1 MGANTVKPAMKRKDL
16 TSKIDISNAVMD
28 VLSAYDL
35 SSEDNTLNKAFIV
48 YQYYSELESGG
59 HESLFRWFGQHIQD
73 MGIDNYL
80 NILIGT
86 LEEMGAHNYAMLEKK
101 YCKELWNLYI
111 ALEKDEIHEDEF
123 YHVIEKATDEYY
135 KLNDELRERLETY
148 FVTIY
153 TELIEVVED

>member
-1 MGANTVKPAMKRKDL
+1 K
-16 TSKIDISNAVMD
+16 
-28 VLSAYDL
+28 
-35 SSEDNTLNKAFIV
+35 DNTLNKAYIV
-48 YQYYSELESGG
+48 FQYYSELESGG
-59 HESLFRWFGQHIQD
+59 HESLFRWFGQHIKD

-86 LEEMGAHNYAMLEKK
+86 LEEMGAHNNAMIEKK

-123 YHVIEKATDEYY
+123 YHVIKKATDEYY
-135 KLNDELRERLETY
+135 KHNDELRERLETY

-153 TELIEVVED
+153 TDLIEVVED